1 MAGGLIQLIAYGA
14 QNYLL
19 NGNPSVSFFKKVYKT
34 HTNFAMESMRVT
46 CNKNYIHFNDKTTLI
61 TKIKRNADLIQ
72 DVYFTMEIPDIKKV
86 IKKNND
92 GNIVG
97 EDFRFVKNLGEVMLE
112 EYQVYVGGS
121 VVDRQYGEWLHIWNE
136 LSVESSKRYGYDK
149 LIGNIPELYIPDS
162 FNRQSHNH
170 IQIDKRRI
178 YVPLKFWFN
187 RNPGLALPLVA
198 LQYHEIEIH
207 IILRPLKELYTLNGE
222 KPSSWE
228 EHGKPY
234 FGSTEIVQINP
245 YLEVNYIF
253 LDSQERNFFA
263 TNSHDYLI
271 EQTMR
276 IQVPN
281 VKRNAV
287 TDLTLQNPVKEIMWV
302 FKRNDVDD
310 KNKWFD
316 FTDYNYLDTRQVLNE
331 NDEEVSVS
339 SYKDSPILK
348 NAKLILNGM
357 DRFEEKDATYFN
369 LIQPYQH
376 HTVIPK
382 EGIYTYSFSLYP
394 ESFQPS
400 GACNMSRIK
409 SVQLKTE
416 TLALPTDTSYNYD
429 MTIYVNNYNFLRV
442 SAGLGGLAFSW

>member
-86 IKKNND
+86 IKKNSD
-92 GNIVG
+92 GNIIG
-97 EDFRFVKNLGEVMLE
+97 DDFRFVKNLGEVMLE

-121 VVDRQYGEWLHIWNE
+121 IVDRQYGEWLHIWNE

-149 LIGNIPELYIPDS
+149 LIGNVPELYIPDP
-162 FNRQSHNH
+162 FNRQNHNH
-170 IQIDKRRI
+170 IQIDERRI

-207 IILRPLKELYTLNGE
+207 IILRPLKELYTLNAE

-228 EHGKPY
+228 QHGKPY
-234 FGSTEIVQINP
+234 FGNTEIVQINP

-276 IQVPN
+276 IEVPN

-287 TDLTLQNPVKEIMWV
+287 TDLTLQNPVKELLWV
-302 FKRNDVDD
+302 FKRNDADEL
-310 KNKWFD
+310 NKWFN
-316 FTDYNYLDTRQVLNE
+316 FTDFNYLSTKTVLDE
-331 NDEEVSVS
+331 NDQEVNVS
-339 SYKDSPILK
+339 SYRDAPILK

-382 EGIYTYSFSLYP
+382 EGIYAYSFSLYP

-416 TLALPTDTSYNYD
+416 TLPLPTDSAYNYD